1 MTQPKTRPIVQVA
14 EDAAALAE
22 LAADWLLAQAVQKSG
37 IFSVA
42 LSGGSTPR
50 RLYQLLASS
59 PRRNS
64 FPWERT
70 CWFWGDERFVPHDD
84 PASNYRMVHEAML
97 ARAPVPAANIH
108 PMPTEGLEPEEAA
121 AVYERTLKQFY
132 GAQQL
137 AADKPLFDI
146 VLLGLGTNGHTASLF
161 PGMKVLDEREHW
173 VGTMTDPEA
182 GTRLTLTYPAL
193 ESSRETAFLVAGEDK
208 RTVLRQVLDGDTS
221 LPAARVHP
229 QGSLR
234 FLVDHAAAGEGRS

>member
-1 MTQPKTRPIVQVA
+1 V
-14 EDAAALAE
+14 
-22 LAADWLLAQAVQKSG
+22 
-37 IFSVA
+37 
-42 LSGGSTPR
+42 
-50 RLYQLLASS
+50 
-59 PRRNS
+59 
-64 FPWERT
+64 
-70 CWFWGDERFVPHDD
+70 
-84 PASNYRMVHEAML
+84 
-97 ARAPVPAANIH
+97 
-108 PMPTEGLEPEEAA
+108 
-121 AVYERTLKQFY
+121 
-132 GAQQL
+132 
-137 AADKPLFDI
+137 

-234 FLVDHAAAGEGRS
+234 FLVDQAAAGEGRS